1 MFNMLQF
8 KKSDNQWIAYDE
20 EGLIGKGVTQILA
33 RRDYYLKKKIKDMD
47 ENVRVPEINIGEYL
61 PDISK

>member
-8 KKSDNQWIAYDE
+8 KKSGNQWIAYDE
-20 EGLIGKGVTQILA
+20 EGLVGKGATQILA